1 MIVAANLAL
10 SPGPTESSAV
20 SPSSKIF
27 IGLLLHFAVMSSP
40 DLDRDLSSD
49 DGSVQSNSTSTRGD
63 RRSELL
69 RQPRVPTPPPV
80 PDDDAEQ
87 DDVFYVSGPE

>member
-27 IGLLLHFAVMSSP
+27 IGLLVHFAVMTSP

-49 DGSVQSNSTSTRGD
+49 DGSVQYSTSTRGD
-63 RRSELL
+63 WRSELL

-87 DDVFYVSGPE
+87 DDVFNVSGPE